1 MHDIERTAAAAL
13 SDAAILDIARQV
25 RDAIRRPPPDDHTTW
40 ILSAA
45 AALAPADEDR
55 VIAAL
60 TRLRTPPA
68 ELAS

>member
-1 MHDIERTAAAAL
+1 VILAL
-13 SDAAILDIARQV
+13 ALQV

-45 AALAPADEDR
+45 TELAPADEDR

-60 TRLRTPPA
+60 TRLGIPPS